1 MSGSQLYCGCYFV
14 WSLEFHTFLWIKVVC
29 SVCVPTSFFVL
40 MSLSFVKFK
49 TSWIVQ
55 LTCLVVW
62 APRHVKVKNR
72 QNLWFFESGSV
83 WIFNV
88 QKLHIV
94 KVILPNIHLDMTRF
108 LDFLPRRESVICT
121 LIMEFSPMWHRRLPN
136 DVYCL
141 VRDELWSL
149 GLDAWETPFLQK
161 FNEYFCFCEVRKG
174 GLG

>member
-1 MSGSQLYCGCYFV
+1 M
-14 WSLEFHTFLWIKVVC
+14 C

-72 QNLWFFESGSV
+72 QKFV
-83 WIFNV
+83 IFRIRFSLNF
-88 QKLHIV
+88 QCSKILHIV

-141 VRDELWSL
+141 VRDEL
-149 GLDAWETPFLQK
+149 
-161 FNEYFCFCEVRKG
+161 
-174 GLG
+174 